1 MKYTL
6 NEELIDGAFIN
17 FISFA
22 LSCYLE
28 WRLRKLT
35 TTLVKN
41 AGIKD
46 AAIIFILC
54 GQMLPSLEIDNHG

>member
-1 MKYTL
+1 MKYDL
-6 NEELIDGAFIN
+6 DKELIDGVFIN
-17 FISFA
+17 FIFFA

-35 TTLVKN
+35 TTFVIN

-46 AAIIFILC
+46 AGIIFILC
-54 GQMLPSLEIDNHG
+54 GQMLASLDNHD